1 MGHAVTVSMGQD
13 FGYCS
18 KGTKII
24 SIKYSSDIHT
34 SVYIRSD
41 KLQSYQLV
49 FGSQR
54 GKM

>member
-1 MGHAVTVSMGQD
+1 MQNFTVSTGQD

-18 KGTKII
+18 KGTKN
-24 SIKYSSDIHT
+24 SSNIHM

-41 KLQSYQLV
+41 KLESYQLV

>member
-1 MGHAVTVSMGQD
+1 MHLLFLRDKILVTVLKGQ
-13 FGYCS
+13 
-18 KGTKII
+18 KIVL
-24 SIKYSSDIHT
+24 IKYSSNIHI

-41 KLQSYQLV
+41 KLESYQLV